1 MVRQVFHGTDK
12 TERRRRIAWI
22 KLGRDNRAGPSPDAR
37 QNSHILLAIRPDIRD
52 GLSYDSGIG
61 LKIPEHL
68 SRFRVHRFEVAVHG
82 SVEGDVS
89 RGDDGPTPGGEV
101 FLDAPDF

>member
-1 MVRQVFHGTDK
+1 
-12 TERRRRIAWI
+12 
-22 KLGRDNRAGPSPDAR
+22 
-37 QNSHILLAIRPDIRD
+37 ILLAIRPDIRD

-101 FLDAPDF
+101 FLDAPDFFFRNGVPCHELATEAARPAVHSLIHAQEGG